1 MRRLCNF
8 PLVFAMVVIC
18 SLINTKALSGS
29 DEQIELLKEQIEL
42 MKKQHTEEMKIL
54 QERLKSLE
62 QQVSRMKEGGEEIQ
76 SIVTEANEKDAVKDR
91 EEISREE
98 GIPVTV
104 LAAPGK
110 QPETL
115 PSKKEAAPYKDLLK
129 SSTPFFDNLPSYVTR
144 GFEFHG
150 YLRSGFG
157 INGEGG
163 DQVAFI
169 APGADAKYR
178 LGNETE
184 TYGELAFVNNFK
196 PEQPDGAQFKVQVRV
211 AFHTEQLKNWDTE
224 DDKFMIRES
233 FVEAGNLGWDWSPE
247 IKFWAGQRFYKRHDI
262 HINDFYPF
270 DMSGYGGGVE
280 DISLPFDDAKLAVA
294 YIGGSSDSYEFPRR
308 GRIAKNTIDMRI
320 YDVTVPF
327 GKGMFWLAPSGVKG
341 DTYSN
346 NGADIS
352 YPGTGGLATGFMHVH
367 NYDPT
372 GYNQIT
378 VQYGK
383 GSGSNFG
390 PTLQDP
396 TPGLKDSWQWR
407 FTESNVIQI
416 GDHFTMMSD
425 FIYQVKDE
433 GQPGDSRIT
442 WISAGAR
449 PIYCF
454 TENLAIAF
462 EGGLDYVDSELGGY
476 HGLLYKF
483 TVAPEI
489 RIDNTF
495 FGRPVIRAY
504 FTYAGWT
511 NEFKG
516 LVGGSAYETDKDGIS
531 VGVQA
536 EAWW

>member
-1 MRRLCNF
+1 MRIKYGL
-8 PLVFAMVVIC
+8 LFAFILAAVSGLM
-18 SLINTKALSGS
+18 TTAAFSGS

-42 MKKQHTEEMKIL
+42 MKKQHAEEMQLL

-62 QQVSRMKEGGEEIQ
+62 QEVSRIKEGGEEVR
-76 SIVTEANEKDAVKDR
+76 SVVTEAEEKDTIESKDA
-91 EEISREE
+91 IAGEE

-104 LAAPGK
+104 LTAAEKP
-110 QPETL
+110 PEE
-115 PSKKEAAPYKDLLK
+115 PPVKKDATPYKDLLK
-129 SSTPFFDNLPSYVTR
+129 SSTPFFDDLPSYVTK

-163 DQVAFI
+163 DQEAFI

-196 PEQPDGAQFKVQVRV
+196 PEQQEGAQFKLQVRI
-211 AFHTEQLKNWDTE
+211 AFHTDQLKNWDMD

-233 FVEAGNLGWDWSPE
+233 FVEAGNLGWNWSPD
-247 IKFWAGQRFYKRHDI
+247 IKFWAGQRFYRRHDI

-280 DISLPFDDAKLAVA
+280 DIALPFDDAKFAVA

-327 GKGMFWLAPSGVKG
+327 GKGMFWVAPSGVRG
-341 DTYSN
+341 DSYTD
-346 NGADIS
+346 NGIETR
-352 YPGTGGLATGFMHVH
+352 YPGSGGLATGFMHVH
-367 NYDPT
+367 NYDPI

-378 VQYGK
+378 VQYGR
-383 GSGSNFG
+383 GTGSNFG

-407 FTESNVIQI
+407 FTESNVIQA
-416 GDHFTMMSD
+416 GEHFTMMSD
-425 FIYQVKDE
+425 FICQAKDE
-433 GQPGDSRIT
+433 GQDGDSKVT
-442 WISAGAR
+442 WFSAGAR

-454 TENLAIAF
+454 TENLAIAV
-462 EGGLDYVDSELGGY
+462 EGGVDYVDSELGGY
-476 HGLLYKF
+476 HGLLYKL
-483 TVAPEI
+483 TIAPEI

-504 FTYAGWT
+504 FTYANWT

-516 LVGGSAYETDKDGIS
+516 LVGGDAYETATDGIS